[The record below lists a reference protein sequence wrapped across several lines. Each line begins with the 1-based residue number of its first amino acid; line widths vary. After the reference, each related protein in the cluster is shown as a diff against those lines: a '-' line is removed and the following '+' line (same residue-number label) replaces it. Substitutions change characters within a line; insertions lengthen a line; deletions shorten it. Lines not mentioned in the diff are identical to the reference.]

1 MKARDLMLGDW
12 VYGID
17 GKGGKHPCRI
27 NTIDIYPQNRTPRVV
42 TSGGYGYQQENL
54 EPIPLTPEILEK
66 NGFGIEKTCS
76 CATVYWWGEKVDGK
90 IYCNRTVEISFYPT
104 PINGVDILTRI
115 ETSSRWGDGV
125 DKIHSCDI
133 NYVHDLQHA
142 LRLCGIDKQI
152 EL

>member
-1 MKARDLMLGDW
+1 MKAQDLMIGDW

-54 EPIPLTPEILEK
+54 EPIPLTREILEK
-66 NGFGIEKTCS
+66 NGFEKLDFSHYHIQDRKLVLDADGSWHGSLSWHWVVTEMDANEKGQIYVLDYYV
-76 CATVYWWGEKVDGK
+76 AT
-90 IYCNRTVEISFYPT
+90 
-104 PINGVDILTRI
+104 INF
-115 ETSSRWGDGV
+115 
-125 DKIHSCDI
+125 
-133 NYVHDLQHA
+133 VHELQHA
-142 LRLCGIDKQI
+142 LRLCGIEKEI